1 MNWLI
6 VEDEADIRNLVV
18 MMCQV
23 WGNTPMPY
31 ESGQKAWD
39 WLDAVEDGS
48 YTGPLP
54 EFALMDIR
62 MPGKRGNE
70 IAERIR
76 TVEKLKHIPIVL
88 MTAFVMSEDEM
99 ERMRRDFGVDEV
111 INKPLPDFD
120 QLRAIL
126 YGIIERK
133 QSSVKSTVERP
144 AVEVEVEAD
153 TQVAKQPA
161 EDVPSDISPK
171 PATDDNNQDTE
182 PKS

>member
-39 WLDAVEDGS
+39 WLDTVEDGT

-99 ERMRRDFGVDEV
+99 GRMRHEFGVDEV

-133 QSSVKSTVERP
+133 KADTIASKTDTVEVP
-144 AVEVEVEAD
+144 S
-153 TQVAKQPA
+153 VAKS
-161 EDVPSDISPK
+161 DVETKASRPHTPSDK
-171 PATDDNNQDTE
+171 QDSE

>member
-1 MNWLI
+1 MSVRGVTLNWLI

-39 WLDAVEDGS
+39 WLDTVEDGT
-48 YTGPLP
+48 YTGTLP

-88 MTAFVMSEDEM
+88 MTAFVMSDDEM
-99 ERMRRDFGVDEV
+99 ERMRKDFGVDEV

-133 QSSVKSTVERP
+133 KNSTKDTLETP
-144 AVEVEVEAD
+144 AIDAD
-153 TQVAKQPA
+153 THMSKKAIGDIKPETASDKQ
-161 EDVPSDISPK
+161 DL
-171 PATDDNNQDTE
+171 E